1 MLSAG
6 APAVRAQDGLRVVS
20 TTGMVG
26 DLAAGVLGGAGTAE
40 TLMGEGVDP
49 HLYKMTRADLSR
61 LVAADIVFF
70 NGLLLEG
77 KMTDALTRIGEAGKP
92 VLPVTEQLAA
102 DYLLGSQDYPGQ
114 ADPHVWMRSEEHTS
128 ELQSLM
134 RNS

>member
-1 MLSAG
+1 
-6 APAVRAQDGLRVVS
+6 
-20 TTGMVG
+20 
-26 DLAAGVLGGAGTAE
+26 
-40 TLMGEGVDP
+40 MGEGVDP

-102 DYLLGSQDYPGQ
+102 DYLLGSQDYPGP
-114 ADPHVWMRSEEHTS
+114 AGPHVWMDGSAWLRALGRGRVGLAGLRPDLSAS
-128 ELQSLM
+128 FSAPAAGLV
-134 RNS
+134 

>member
-1 MLSAG
+1 
-6 APAVRAQDGLRVVS
+6 
-20 TTGMVG
+20 
-26 DLAAGVLGGAGTAE
+26 
-40 TLMGEGVDP
+40 MGEGVDP

-114 ADPHVWMRSEEHTS
+114 ADPHVWMDVSAWLRALDVVRVGQIGRASCRERVC
-128 ELQSLM
+128 QYV
-134 RNS
+134 

>member
-1 MLSAG
+1 MCAAIERRIVLGGRVAASRRLPAG
-6 APAVRAQDGLRVVS
+6 VPAARAQSGPRVVS

-26 DLAAGVLGGAGTAE
+26 DLAANVLGGTGTSE

-92 VLPVTEQLAA
+92 VLPVTEPLEA
-102 DYLLGSQDYPGQ
+102 DYLLG
-114 ADPHVWMRSEEHTS
+114 
-128 ELQSLM
+128 
-134 RNS
+134 